1 MSVVKI
7 ITGHDTLTARQI
19 LSWFARQEEGLQV
32 GILKDKRIEHE
43 RLRGLIAQHG
53 ITETELAAL
62 VTAAEHNGWS
72 DEQAYRS
79 SKSVS
84 PEAARRISRRRT
96 ARAGAYRAHRE
107 QVRIWLAKHWG
118 KVMDM
123 RRAGLSWRRV
133 SAMIADEHGVSI
145 SHSALHKFWRKWNE
159 QL

>member
-7 ITGHDTLTARQI
+7 ITGHDALTVRQI
-19 LSWFARQEEGLQV
+19 LSWFARQEEGQQV
-32 GILKDKRIEHE
+32 GILKDKHIEHE
-43 RLRGLIAQHG
+43 RLRSLIAQHG
-53 ITETELAAL
+53 VTETELAAL
-62 VTAAEHNGWS
+62 VTAAERNGWS

-84 PEAARRISRRRT
+84 PEAARRISGRRT

-107 QVRIWLAKHWG
+107 QVRAWLAKHWG

-133 SAMIADEHGVSI
+133 SAMVADEHGVRI

-159 QL
+159 QF